1 MFGMAW
7 LRDTISTP
15 VALMVMLYSAVIVR
29 MVGYKYEQEKL
40 RVILRDLLIML
51 LAQAICRH
59 KCNYLTYSTINILS
73 SQFPQHNSL
82 VNTIFI
88 I

>member
-1 MFGMAW
+1 
-7 LRDTISTP
+7 
-15 VALMVMLYSAVIVR
+15 MVMLYSAVIVR
-29 MVGYKYEQEKL
+29 MVKYEQGKL
-40 RVILRDLLIML
+40 RVMLRDLLDML

-59 KCNYLTYSTINILS
+59 KCNYLIYSTINILK
-73 SQFPQHNSL
+73 SQCSQHSSL

>member
-1 MFGMAW
+1 MAM
-7 LRDTISTP
+7 S
-15 VALMVMLYSAVIVR
+15 YSAVIVR
-29 MVGYKYEQEKL
+29 MVKYKYEQEKL

-51 LAQAICRH
+51 LAQVICRH
-59 KCNYLTYSTINILS
+59 KCNYLIYSTINILS
-73 SQFPQHNSL
+73 SQCSQHNSL